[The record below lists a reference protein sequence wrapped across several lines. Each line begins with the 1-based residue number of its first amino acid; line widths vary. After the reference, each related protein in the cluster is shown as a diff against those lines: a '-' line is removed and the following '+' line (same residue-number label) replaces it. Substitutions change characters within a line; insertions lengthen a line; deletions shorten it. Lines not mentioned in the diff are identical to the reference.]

1 MAYIIQLILS
11 RSEFW
16 GDDINDNIMYKN
28 NKMFDESIQQIFSQ
42 YNFKCD
48 VWFDDIRKYDIISC
62 INRLRGIRFEFIS

>member
-1 MAYIIQLILS
+1 
-11 RSEFW
+11 
-16 GDDINDNIMYKN
+16 MYKN